1 MGDKMK
7 KKTRYE
13 CSSCGHI
20 APGWIGKCPVCNEWG
35 TIEEVEIIE
44 TKHKKRASSTV
55 NASRLSEVSIN
66 TSSKHFSGIDEFNR
80 VIGGGL
86 VKDSVSILTAKPGS
100 GKSTLLLELSND
112 FASRGLKVLYI
123 SGEESESQIKSRAIR
138 IMEEIP
144 SNIWLLSTNSLD
156 RAIEIIEKI
165 DPDIIFIDSIQ
176 TFTLD
181 EFNSKQGSPV
191 QTVECTGKLI
201 EIAKNPKN
209 PRAVIMVGHMTKADE
224 IAGLRTLEHMVDTVI
239 ILESDFS
246 DDLRLL
252 YTSKNRFGRT
262 GEMGLFK
269 MQENGIKQVENPSE
283 EFITKRDSD
292 IAGSAI
298 AVTKEGSRYIAVEIE
313 SLVSASFQPYP
324 IRIADSLNKDRLNTI
339 IAILEQRAGIKLY
352 DKNVI
357 IKTTGGLS
365 LKKQDSDLAILMSI
379 ASSVTNK
386 PVDNRTAFVA
396 EVGLTGELKPV
407 QQLEQRIMEL
417 ERLGYKKAYCSELND
432 IKSQYNN
439 FLIIKK
445 SHISEVIGE
454 VLK

>member
-1 MGDKMK
+1 MGEKMK

-35 TIEEVEIIE
+35 TIEEVEVLE
-44 TKHKKRASSTV
+44 TKSKRTV
-55 NASRLSEVSIN
+55 NGDVKASRLSEVSIN
-66 TSSKHFSGIDEFNR
+66 TSSKHISGIEEFNR

-112 FASRGLKVLYI
+112 FADKGLKVLYI

-138 IMEEIP
+138 IMEDIP

-156 RAIEIIEKI
+156 RAVDIIDKI
-165 DPDIIFIDSIQ
+165 DPDIVFIDSIQ

-181 EFNSKQGSPV
+181 EFSSKQGSPV
-191 QTVECTGKLI
+191 QTVECTSKLI
-201 EIAKNPKN
+201 EIAKNPNK

-224 IAGLRTLEHMVDTVI
+224 MAGLRTLEHMVDTVI

-262 GEMGLFK
+262 GEIGLFK

-313 SLVSASFQPYP
+313 SLISSSFQPYP

-407 QQLEQRIMEL
+407 QQLEKRIMEL

-439 FLIIKK
+439 FLIVKK